1 VKVKLETGPSGLT
14 VTPDGRVSW
23 AIPSRF
29 TESEAEILM
38 TITDASGQEI
48 AHTFTI
54 AVEQR

>member
-1 VKVKLETGPSGLT
+1 MKVKLETGPTGLT

-23 AIPSRF
+23 TVPPRF
-29 TESEAEILM
+29 TGPEAEVLT